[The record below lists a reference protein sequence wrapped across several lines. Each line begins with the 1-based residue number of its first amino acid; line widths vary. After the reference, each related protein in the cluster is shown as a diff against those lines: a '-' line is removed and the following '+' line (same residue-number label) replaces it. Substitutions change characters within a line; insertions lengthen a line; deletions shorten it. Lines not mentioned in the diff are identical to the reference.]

1 MALKYRT
8 DDGLVVL
15 GLCSHDDLERLAR
28 ILTHDASDGEK
39 RRSQELLNN
48 PEYQAAVE
56 QGDLRPVWK
65 IIAAELQAFGGDSIA
80 NTWRSLTQDYTGVLY
95 REIVADICSR
105 FKVSV
110 KKAVQIKDLEDKLLV
125 ALLESQK
132 GRLTPEALQSV
143 TQEVA
148 KGVGLEDCLPEGMA
162 FDELIESLA
171 TDARVSYVAA
181 LVAPVIVSG
190 VLPFLERLTLPT
202 VTAAVGLRLSSA
214 IVPGAGLVTLAASTV
229 ALLTSPA
236 VRVTL
241 PAVLE
246 VIRIRRSVILSPM
259 NAAGAA

>member
-1 MALKYRT
+1 MALKYRA

-15 GLCSHDDLERLAR
+15 GLCGHDDLRRLAR

-39 RRSQELLNN
+39 RRSQELLND
-48 PEYQAAVE
+48 PGYQAAVE

-95 REIVADICSR
+95 REVVADICGR

-110 KKAVQIKDLEDKLLV
+110 EKSAKIKDLEDDLLV
-125 ALLESQK
+125 ALLKSQK
-132 GRLTPEALQSV
+132 GQLTPEALQSV
-143 TQEVA
+143 TEEVA
-148 KGVGLEDCLPEGMA
+148 KGVGLEGCLPEGME
-162 FDELIESLA
+162 FDELIESIA

-190 VLPFLERLTLPT
+190 VLPFLERLTLPA
-202 VTAAVGLRLSSA
+202 VMAAVAPRLGSA
-214 IVPGAGLVTLAASTV
+214 IVPGVGLVTLAASTV
-229 ALLTSPA
+229 TLLTSPA
-236 VRVTL
+236 LRVTL

-246 VIRIRRSVILSPM
+246 VIRIRRWVILSPM